1 MNDTLSDMLT
11 RIRNAHIVKQEH
23 TYCLYSKLNLNVLKV
38 LKEEGY
44 IREYNSENYDNNKQ
58 HRSNFECV
66 LLDARLFSHSST
78 IHLAD

>member
-44 IREYNSENYDNNKQ
+44 IREYNSENYDNNKSKIKLKEFQ
-58 HRSNFECV
+58 NQELEFIV
-66 LLDARLFSHSST
+66 K
-78 IHLAD
+78 